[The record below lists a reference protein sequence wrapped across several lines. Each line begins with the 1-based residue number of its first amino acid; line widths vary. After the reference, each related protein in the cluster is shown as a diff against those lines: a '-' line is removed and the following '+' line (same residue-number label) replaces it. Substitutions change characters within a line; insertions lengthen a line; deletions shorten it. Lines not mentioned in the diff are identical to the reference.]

1 MIFEI
6 LKGIWFGIFADL
18 YSDGMFNWIVRRC
31 PKRVIKELS
40 DLSGKEEYRPQWKFF
55 GWHYDWREDGY
66 QHLSPN
72 SFKDQENAVER
83 AKELGQKIKK
93 SRQFKTIWTDAES
106 RR

>member
-6 LKGIWFGIFADL
+6 LKGTLFGIFADL
-18 YSDGMFNWIVRRC
+18 YNDGMFNWIVRRC

-40 DLSGKEEYRPQWKFF
+40 DESGKEEYRPQWKFF

-72 SFKDQENAVER
+72 SFNDQENAVKCAE
-83 AKELGQKIKK
+83 ELGQKIKK
-93 SRQFKTIWTDAES
+93 SSQSETIWTQEK
-106 RR
+106 